1 MEVFYDNAHAMAQGR
16 CWFLF
21 LFDLRLGK
29 RENLVADRYAHVYG
43 FRGFAALSLWPLLRF
58 LKLFE

>member
-21 LFDLRLGK
+21 LFDLRLGSGK
-29 RENLVADRYAHVYG
+29 TWWPIDTLMCTASEDSLRY
-43 FRGFAALSLWPLLRF
+43 
-58 LKLFE
+58 LFGLFYAS